1 MEEPSQELM
10 FKLQMFDQQ
19 IKQLQQQLEAVGQ
32 GIVEMNTLTNGLG
45 ELVGKTGK
53 EIFAPIGRGIF
64 AKAKLESEKLNVD
77 VGGGNFVQK
86 SIPETKKIIETQIK
100 KLEDVQK
107 ELEGNLEKVGE
118 EFNKVIMEAQ
128 AEAGKEKEEK
138 APNQID
144 LKEGVPSDI
153 GGDASEGKDK
163 KKKGKKIDELV

>member
-19 IKQLQQQLEAVGQ
+19 IKQLQQQLEAVAQ
-32 GIVEMNTLTNGLG
+32 GIAEMTTLSTGLN
-45 ELVGKTGK
+45 ELVGKKGK

-64 AKAKLESEKLNVD
+64 AKAKLESEELNVD

-86 SIPETKKIIETQIK
+86 SIPEAKKIIEVQIA

-107 ELEGNLEKVGE
+107 ELQENLEKVGE
-118 EFNKVIMEAQ
+118 EFNKMIMEAQ
-128 AEAGKEKEEK
+128 KEAGE
-138 APNQID
+138 PNRVG

-153 GGDASEGKDK
+153 EGDESEGKEK
-163 KKKGKKIDELV
+163 AEPKGKEKKIDELV